1 LDYRGVVV
9 QNSIPLLNEIHAMH
23 VLEKKGL
30 TNIGWS
36 VAQFWLVLLFLILV
50 TSST

>member
-23 VLEKKGL
+23 VLKKNHPGRL
-30 TNIGWS
+30 EQIFSGIFAELDS
-36 VAQFWLVLLFLILV
+36 
-50 TSST
+50 